1 VTGPAEHPHWCERNN
16 CSDRGWHA
24 SRRLTLDLS
33 GDSGAAVNLR
43 LVQITVG
50 DSEPH
55 ITLAG
60 GGGETPAIA
69 LTIRQARILR
79 RFLARLAEL
88 AEQ

>member
-1 VTGPAEHPHWCERNN
+1 MTGPDEHPHWCVGGD
-16 CSDRGWHA
+16 CAARGWHA

-33 GDSGAAVNLR
+33 GDSGSAINLR

-60 GGGETPAIA
+60 GGGEAPAIA
-69 LTIRQARILR
+69 LTVRQARILR